1 MSDPIRITRIEPPAG
16 VSGGEVSVAYTG
28 VTAEGSRGLGVL
40 FDAKPAHI
48 TAIGRGRALVSIP
61 ELSAEGAIEVVL
73 LTAEPR
79 QSSGAN
85 FMIGRVL
92 TLAPNRGT
100 GLGRVLMAEGIAR
113 TREAWPRRAIRI
125 AAQQRLEAFYK
136 TLGFRVASSPYIEDD
151 IPHVDMRL
159 EPA

>member
-1 MSDPIRITRIEPPAG
+1 
-16 VSGGEVSVAYTG
+16 VLVAYTG

-85 FMIGRVL
+85 FMIGRSWW
-92 TLAPNRGT
+92 RGSS
-100 GLGRVLMAEGIAR
+100 GRESYFR
-113 TREAWPRRAIRI
+113 SSRRVAVCNAIRHSWRKR
-125 AAQQRLEAFYK
+125 ARLDFSHHQRRHSRRFFQRRDE
-136 TLGFRVASSPYIEDD
+136 SD
-151 IPHVDMRL
+151 
-159 EPA
+159 